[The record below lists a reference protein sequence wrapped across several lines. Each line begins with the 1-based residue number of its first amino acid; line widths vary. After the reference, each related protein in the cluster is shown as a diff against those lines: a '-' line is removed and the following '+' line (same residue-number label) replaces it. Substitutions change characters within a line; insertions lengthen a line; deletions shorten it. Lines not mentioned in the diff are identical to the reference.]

1 MPMPSTNTLPEL
13 TSKWLNESLGVFSQ
27 DTLDH
32 YRDLFENHVYT
43 YFEDKVDIGEKDIR
57 VFLDAK
63 KQQGLSDS
71 TVKKLFLV
79 LRRILEYGAS
89 LNLCPQPDWNIQLA
103 TAQNKHE
110 TVILTDEEERRLIRY
125 LTDNPDGK
133 NLGLFLAITLGLNR
147 GEILN
152 LKWKDVSLKQNV
164 IRVVTEKGPVLDK
177 RRKKRNISFGE
188 REKIY
193 LRKQA
198 SQPEFYITSGSGKKN
213 NEQILRA
220 RLNKAANETL
230 LPQVILNDLRR
241 TYVVHALEHGM
252 PLEQVARQIGVKYD
266 RFFRAT
272 YFPLLLPATRA
283 RLEKDVLEAR
293 KVREAPAH
301 IYKPEADAESTEYR
315 KKIAARRQELKEE
328 LQSLEGNLAIIRTLR
343 NSDGVQGASR
353 NGLYSFIEKVLGDDK
368 DGQYLVEYLRY
379 YMRVEDMPLRKV
391 TTSQAIH
398 RRVTKGFEKLNA
410 RLDQIFAVEGYDILD
425 MFHQLCAKIE
435 AVAPPAPAK
444 RGPKPKASLETEF
457 KQAIAALERMS
468 DQK

>member
-1 MPMPSTNTLPEL
+1 MPVTITLQEL
-13 TSKWLNESLGVFSQ
+13 AEKWLNESLGAFSQ
-27 DTLDH
+27 DTMDH
-32 YRDLFENHVYT
+32 YRDLIENHAYT
-43 YFEDKVDIGEKDIR
+43 YFCDKVEISEMDIR
-57 VFLDAK
+57 AFLDAK

-79 LRRILEYGAS
+79 LRRVLEYGAS
-89 LNLCPQPDWNIQLA
+89 MNLCPQPEWNIQLA

-110 TVILTDEEERRLIRY
+110 TVILTDEEERRLIHY
-125 LTDNPDGK
+125 LTENPDGK

-164 IRVVTEKGPVLDK
+164 IRVVTEKGPVLGK
-177 RRKKRNISFGE
+177 RRKKRDIAFGE

-198 SQPEFYITSGSGKKN
+198 SEPEFYVTSGSRRKN

-220 RLNKAANETL
+220 RLKKAANETL
-230 LPQVILNDLRR
+230 LPPVILNDLRR
-241 TYVVHALEHGM
+241 TFVVHALVYGM
-252 PLEQVARQIGVKYD
+252 PLDQVAKQIGVKYD

-283 RLEKDVLEAR
+283 RLEKEVLEAR
-293 KVREAPAH
+293 KVREAPEH

-328 LQSLEGNLAIIRTLR
+328 LESLEGDLAIIRKLR
-343 NSDGVQGASR
+343 VSDGVQGASR
-353 NGLYSFIEKVLGDDK
+353 NALYSFIEKVLGDDK
-368 DGQYLVEYLRY
+368 DAQFLTEYLRY
-379 YMRVEDMPLRKV
+379 NMRVEDMPLRKV

-398 RRVTKGFEKLNA
+398 RHVTKGFEKLNA
-410 RLDQIFAVEGYDILD
+410 RLDQIYAVEGYDILD
-425 MFHQLCAKIE
+425 MFRQLCAKID
-435 AVAPPAPAK
+435 AVAPKAPTK
-444 RGPKPKASLETEF
+444 RGPKPKPSLESDF
-457 KQAIAALERMS
+457 KRAMQALERMEG
-468 DQK
+468 K